1 MKVDNEYLPFLFEGD
16 YLYVVKEEG
25 QTTEYEVP
33 ADDKKPEVAEP
44 DPQVNA
50 PVKDTVLATK
60 PVLVLVDDEFTET
73 EQDTLQKLLTAIQ
86 VKEQHYQIIKEHP
99 ENLKSLNNLK
109 LFLSFHKDFIKEEQ
123 YQIHMLNATR
133 VIYAH
138 NLNELNR
145 DTQKKV
151 QLWNLLKTI
160 VK

>member
-16 YLYVVKEEG
+16 YLYVVKEDGEN
-25 QTTEYEVP
+25 TEYEVP
-33 ADDKKPEVAEP
+33 ADDKKSEIAEP
-44 DPQVNA
+44 APQVTA
-50 PVKDTVLATK
+50 PVKAKEVATK

-73 EQDTLQKLLTAIQ
+73 EQETLQKLLTAIQ

-99 ENLKSLNNLK
+99 ENLKSLNSLK
-109 LFLSFHKDFIKEEQ
+109 LFLSFHKDFIKEDQ

-133 VIYAH
+133 AIYAH

-145 DTQKKV
+145 DSQKKL